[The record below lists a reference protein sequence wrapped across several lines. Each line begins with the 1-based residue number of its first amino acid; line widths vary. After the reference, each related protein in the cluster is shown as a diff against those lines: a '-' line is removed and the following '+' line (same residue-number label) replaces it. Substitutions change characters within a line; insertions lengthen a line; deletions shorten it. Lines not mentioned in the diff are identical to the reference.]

1 MVLAGISDFLVE
13 LFNTRRRGIACKSF
27 LLSTALRVQFR
38 LSKGEWPMAAR
49 TWGGQA
55 RHDDGMTCPFL
66 RETQVKYCG
75 SAAIR
80 KLIPIAQAGGQD
92 EKCSSA
98 AHATCAEYQGKAA
111 EPAADGPCPFRCE
124 SRMQYCAA
132 AAVPRLVPYSA
143 PALSR
148 CGSPSFRYC
157 DHYLTKA
164 HPDLPEEEVDGLPLP
179 GRLSYSANHVWLDV
193 TEDGVCHAGID
204 AFLARVLGRI
214 DRLSYVW
221 EKGRHCPAAVLTA
234 AGQDF
239 EVVFPNP
246 MLLTGCNRYL
256 RSNPARLASEPYT
269 AGWLFEGV
277 PLEETRHNLLTG
289 AAARQWMERE
299 QRRISEFLQQPVEG
313 SRPYAA
319 DGGQFAEGVARRVP
333 QERRRALF
341 HEFFSPLAS
350 QTGQW

>member
-1 MVLAGISDFLVE
+1 
-13 LFNTRRRGIACKSF
+13 
-27 LLSTALRVQFR
+27 
-38 LSKGEWPMAAR
+38 
-49 TWGGQA
+49 
-55 RHDDGMTCPFL
+55 
-66 RETQVKYCG
+66 
-75 SAAIR
+75 
-80 KLIPIAQAGGQD
+80 
-92 EKCSSA
+92 
-98 AHATCAEYQGKAA
+98 
-111 EPAADGPCPFRCE
+111 
-124 SRMQYCAA
+124 MQYCAA
-132 AAVPRLVPYSA
+132 AVRRLAPYSESA
-143 PALSR
+143 PSR
-148 CGSPSFRYC
+148 CGSSSFRYC
-157 DHYLTKA
+157 DQYQTMA
-164 HPDLPEEEVDGLPLP
+164 PPGLPGEAVDGLPLP

-246 MLLTGCNRYL
+246 MLLTGCNLYL
-256 RSNPARLASEPYT
+256 RSNPARLAVEPYT

-277 PLEETRHNLLTG
+277 PLEETRNNLRTG
-289 AAARQWMERE
+289 AAAREWMERE
-299 QRRISEFLQQPVEG
+299 QRRISEFLQQPAEG

-319 DGGQFAEGVARRVP
+319 DGGQFAEGVARQVP
-333 QERRRALF
+333 PERRRALF